1 MSSESL
7 DSANQILNAF
17 VNRKVT
23 LDNTSALNAQ
33 RLVNQFRQ
41 ISAFKPEFVAEYN
54 KLLLAASDE
63 ELMMMKDIVGG
74 PTVRQYLEFLRKTLN
89 ESVDENTNGEQ
100 QANSVITGNDG
111 YLPSP
116 DDELPI
122 FAPIVRQSIS
132 NEGNTTESSLGQM
145 DLIAQ
150 TMKTMQESNQHQ
162 TTILNETLNTLKEQI
177 NKNVSGLKETANTS
191 NISIQDFERWKIS
204 QEQFLQKIIKAQN
217 DTFIQFAKT
226 LSEQLAAQMTSVIA
240 KPTDT
245 IQSERKHYQIET
257 ESLIQNTDSNNTET
271 TTDIFEETPIDIDI
285 NGSDPESD
293 IITESTEPTEYNAED
308 TLIDD
313 NMSIVTNSELDVITE
328 STEPTEYNSEDTLT
342 DDNMNVITTP
352 ESDVITEST
361 EPTEYNS
368 EGSLTDDNMSIVT
381 NPESDVITESIEP
394 TEYNS
399 EDTLIDDN
407 ISIITNLESDVITE
421 SIEPMEY
428 NVEEAT
434 TNIDSNISETT
445 TESIVK
451 EQTDVQ
457 FSPDIPNTETQ
468 NINFTPPI
476 PNSIPTFKPT
486 QNKGIPLPPPPFGTL
501 PKIPKMFGSIP
512 PMPKGFPQKIASHIT
527 DTNDSETDVPAT
539 PLNKI
544 DL

>member
-293 IITESTEPTEYNAED
+293 IITESTEPTEYNSED

-313 NMSIVTNSELDVITE
+313 NMSIVTN
-328 STEPTEYNSEDTLT
+328 P
-342 DDNMNVITTP
+342 
-352 ESDVITEST
+352 
-361 EPTEYNS
+361 
-368 EGSLTDDNMSIVT
+368 
-381 NPESDVITESIEP
+381 
-394 TEYNS
+394 
-399 EDTLIDDN
+399 
-407 ISIITNLESDVITE
+407 ESDVITE

-445 TESIVK
+445 TEPIVK

-457 FSPDIPNTETQ
+457 FSPDMPNTETQ

-512 PMPKGFPQKIASHIT
+512 PMPKGFPKKIASHIT

>member
-177 NKNVSGLKETANTS
+177 NKNVSGLKETTNTS

-257 ESLIQNTDSNNTET
+257 ESLIQNTDSNNTEK

-293 IITESTEPTEYNAED
+293 IITESTEPTEYNSEGSL
-308 TLIDD
+308 TDD
-313 NMSIVTNSELDVITE
+313 NMSIVTNPELDVITE

-368 EGSLTDDNMSIVT
+368 EDTLTDDNMNVIT
-381 NPESDVITESIEP
+381 TPESDVITESTEP

-407 ISIITNLESDVITE
+407 MSIVTNPELDVITE

-445 TESIVK
+445 TEPIVK

>member
-89 ESVDENTNGEQ
+89 ESVDENTNGEP

-293 IITESTEPTEYNAED
+293 
-308 TLIDD
+308 
-313 NMSIVTNSELDVITE
+313 VITK

-394 TEYNS
+394 TDYNS

-407 ISIITNLESDVITE
+407 MSIITTPESDVITE

-512 PMPKGFPQKIASHIT
+512 PMPKGFPKKIASHIT

>member
-111 YLPSP
+111 YLPAP

-132 NEGNTTESSLGQM
+132 NEGNTSESSLGQM

-271 TTDIFEETPIDIDI
+271 TDIFEETPIDIDI

-293 IITESTEPTEYNAED
+293 IITESTEPTEYNSED

-313 NMSIVTNSELDVITE
+313 NMSIVTNPELDVITE

-352 ESDVITEST
+352 ESDIITEST

-394 TEYNS
+394 MEYNS
-399 EDTLIDDN
+399 EGSLTDDN
-407 ISIITNLESDVITE
+407 MSIITNPESDVITE

-434 TNIDSNISETT
+434 TIIDSNISETT

-457 FSPDIPNTETQ
+457 FSLDIPNTETQ

>member
-89 ESVDENTNGEQ
+89 ESVDENANTEHQSTSTN
-100 QANSVITGNDG
+100 IGNDG

-122 FAPIVRQSIS
+122 FTPVVKHAIS
-132 NEGNTTESSLGQM
+132 NEGNATEASVTQM

-150 TMKTMQESNQHQ
+150 TVKTMQESNQHQ
-162 TTILNETLNTLKEQI
+162 ITILNETLNTLREQI
-177 NKNVSGLKETANTS
+177 NKDVSGLKETANTS
-191 NISIQDFERWKIS
+191 NISIQDFERWQLS

-226 LSEQLAAQMTSVIA
+226 LSEQLATQMTSVIA

-245 IQSERKHYQIET
+245 LQSERKHYQIDA
-257 ESLIQNTDSNNTET
+257 ESLIQSTDSNNTET
-271 TTDIFEETPIDIDI
+271 TPNIFENT
-285 NGSDPESD
+285 S
-293 IITESTEPTEYNAED
+293 
-308 TLIDD
+308 IDD
-313 NMSIVTNSELDVITE
+313 DMSVISENVPEDITVE
-328 STEPTEYNSEDTLT
+328 S
-342 DDNMNVITTP
+342 
-352 ESDVITEST
+352 
-361 EPTEYNS
+361 
-368 EGSLTDDNMSIVT
+368 
-381 NPESDVITESIEP
+381 
-394 TEYNS
+394 
-399 EDTLIDDN
+399 
-407 ISIITNLESDVITE
+407 
-421 SIEPMEY
+421 
-428 NVEEAT
+428 
-434 TNIDSNISETT
+434 SETT
-445 TESIVK
+445 DYNFENTSIDDDMSVISENVPEDITFESPEAMEYKVK
-451 EQTDVQ
+451 EAETNMDNSISEMTTELSANEQQNTQFSQNTTDVK
-457 FSPDIPNTETQ
+457 IQ
-468 NINFTPPI
+468 NINSIPPI
-476 PNSIPTFKPT
+476 PDNIPTFKPT
-486 QNKGIPLPPPPFGTL
+486 QHKGMPLPPPPFGAL

-512 PMPKGFPQKIASHIT
+512 PIPKGFPKKIASHIADTT
-527 DTNDSETDVPAT
+527 DTETDVPAT